1 MEPQIY
7 GHIMRSN
14 SENKEIKK
22 GCTTMLNYLIEQIN
36 TYLESDTILI
46 ATVADPRFKKLK
58 FIQDD
63 DLKKRIYKKIK
74 SNIKDVDKS
83 KKEKNT
89 KNFFEDIMDEVN
101 QDFSNEFDEYLND
114 NDININTSAITWW
127 MNKKDVFPQL
137 F

>member
-63 DLKKRIYKKIK
+63 DLKKE
-74 SNIKDVDKS
+74 NLQ
-83 KKEKNT
+83 KN
-89 KNFFEDIMDEVN
+89 
-101 QDFSNEFDEYLND
+101 
-114 NDININTSAITWW
+114 
-127 MNKKDVFPQL
+127 
-137 F
+137 